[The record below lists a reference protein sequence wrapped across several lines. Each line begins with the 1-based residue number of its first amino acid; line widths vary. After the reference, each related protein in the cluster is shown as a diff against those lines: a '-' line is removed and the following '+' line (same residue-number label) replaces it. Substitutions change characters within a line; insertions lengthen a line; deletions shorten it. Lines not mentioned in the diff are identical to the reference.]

1 MQNPADWPTKCVP
14 DGDAFFMFPM
24 VFPAI
29 MPTRSVADTIMARRD
44 VLMSSETDRAYASC
58 GRCAARVAAQADEV
72 PMSDE
77 LILYPMH
84 PRLVGAKSVTTNNIS
99 SEEYAR
105 KSARD
110 ISAQPEKRFSVEI
123 RAATITRLLDI
134 LVPVSYTHLT
144 LPTKA

>member
-1 MQNPADWPTKCVP
+1 
-14 DGDAFFMFPM
+14 M

-134 LVPVSYTHLT
+134 LVLGTDHLVVRAPVEPRTEPVSYTHLT